1 MTDSAS
7 VPIAATPAASAVE
20 RFDVLLQ
27 SPQAQAILAAAEQ
40 RATELIDDLP
50 AAGQIGTPGWR
61 TSEFWCLVV
70 FFLLSLCT
78 MLAGVLPPK
87 WALACQTVSVGLY
100 QISRGL
106 TKHGT
111 GN

>member
-1 MTDSAS
+1 MFPDLPPA
-7 VPIAATPAASAVE
+7 AATFE
-20 RFDVLLQ
+20 RCDTLVRT
-27 SPQAQAILAAAEQ
+27 PQAQAILAAAEQ
-40 RATELIDDLP
+40 RAAELINDLP
-50 AAGQIGTPGWR
+50 AAGRVGTPGWR

-70 FFLLSLCT
+70 FFLLSVFT

-87 WALACQTVSVGLY
+87 WALACQTISVGLY

>member
-1 MTDSAS
+1 MPTAAS
-7 VPIAATPAASAVE
+7 LPAAIE
-20 RFDVLLQ
+20 KFDALLGT
-27 SPQAQAILAAAEQ
+27 PQAQAILAAAEQ
-40 RATELIDDLP
+40 RAAELINSLP
-50 AAGQIGTPGWR
+50 TAGPAGTPGWR

-70 FFLLSLCT
+70 FFLLSLTT
-78 MLAGVLPPK
+78 MLAGVLPPQ

>member
-1 MTDSAS
+1 M
-7 VPIAATPAASAVE
+7 PNLIPPPA
-20 RFDVLLQ
+20 LLEN
-27 SPQAQAILAAAEQ
+27 SETQAILAAAEQ
-40 RATELIDDLP
+40 RAAELINDLP
-50 AAGQIGTPGWR
+50 AAGQTGTPGWR

-70 FFLLSLCT
+70 FFLLSLTT
-78 MLAGVLPPK
+78 MLAGALPPK
-87 WALACQTVSVGLY
+87 YAVACQAISVGLY

>member
-1 MTDSAS
+1 MSIDSL
-7 VPIAATPAASAVE
+7 PAASAVE
-20 RFDVLLQ
+20 KYDVLLQ
-27 SPQAQAILAAAEQ
+27 TPQAQAILAAAEQ
-40 RATELIDDLP
+40 RAADLINHLP
-50 AAGQIGTPGWR
+50 DAAGRPGTPGWR

-70 FFLLSLCT
+70 FFLLSLFT

-87 WALACQTVSVGLY
+87 WALACQTISVGLY

-111 GN
+111 GS

>member
-1 MTDSAS
+1 MSE
-7 VPIAATPAASAVE
+7 AASIPGAVE
-20 RFDVLLQ
+20 KFDALLDT
-27 SPQAQAILAAAEQ
+27 PQAQAILAAAEQ
-40 RATELIDDLP
+40 RAAGLINDLP
-50 AAGQIGTPGWR
+50 TAAGKTGTPGWR

-70 FFLLSLCT
+70 FFLLSLST

>member
-1 MTDSAS
+1 M
-7 VPIAATPAASAVE
+7 ILTPMSNLIPPP
-20 RFDVLLQ
+20 DLLAN
-27 SPQAQAILAAAEQ
+27 PETQAILAAVEQ
-40 RATELIDDLP
+40 RAAELINDLP
-50 AAGQIGTPGWR
+50 TAGRTGTPGWR

-70 FFLLSLCT
+70 FFLLSLTT
-78 MLAGVLPPK
+78 MLAGALPPK
-87 WALACQTVSVGLY
+87 YAVVCQAVSVGLY

>member
-1 MTDSAS
+1 MSD
-7 VPIAATPAASAVE
+7 ATTSPAAVE
-20 RFDVLLQ
+20 KIDVLLQ
-27 SPQAQAILAAAEQ
+27 TPQAQAILAAAEQ
-40 RATELIDDLP
+40 RAAELINDLP
-50 AAGQIGTPGWR
+50 AVGTTGTPGWR

-70 FFLLSLCT
+70 FFLLSLFT

-87 WALACQTVSVGLY
+87 WALACQAISVGLY

-111 GN
+111 AN

>member
-1 MTDSAS
+1 MIPDSAS
-7 VPIAATPAASAVE
+7 TASAAE
-20 RFDVLLQ
+20 RLDALIQ
-27 SPQAQAILAAAEQ
+27 TPQAQAILAAAEQ
-40 RATELIDDLP
+40 RAAELVNELP
-50 AAGQIGTPGWR
+50 AAGKTGTPGWR

-70 FFLLSLCT
+70 FFLLSLFT

-87 WALACQTVSVGLY
+87 WALACQTISVGLY

>member
-1 MTDSAS
+1 MSD
-7 VPIAATPAASAVE
+7 AASIPITIE
-20 RFDVLLQ
+20 KLDTLLLT
-27 SPQAQAILAAAEQ
+27 PQAQAILAAAEQ
-40 RATELIDDLP
+40 RAAELINDLP
-50 AAGQIGTPGWR
+50 AAGKTGTPGWR

-70 FFLLSLCT
+70 FFLLSLFT
-78 MLAGVLPPK
+78 MLAGLLPPK
-87 WALACQTVSVGLY
+87 WAMACQAISVGLY

>member
-1 MTDSAS
+1 MPEATALPTSAEKLD
-7 VPIAATPAASAVE
+7 A
-20 RFDVLLQ
+20 LLRT
-27 SPQAQAILAAAEQ
+27 PQAQAILAAAEQ
-40 RATELIDDLP
+40 RAAALINDLP
-50 AAGQIGTPGWR
+50 AAGRTGTPGWR

-70 FFLLSLCT
+70 FFLLALFT
-78 MLAGVLPPK
+78 TLAGVLPPR
-87 WALACQTVSVGLY
+87 WALACQAVSVGLY